1 MSNRVG
7 IHELATVLARK
18 NKITI
23 KEAESFVVL
32 MFDNLN
38 QGLNLDKQVKVKGLG
53 TFKVMSVNARKSV
66 DVNTGRPI
74 IIDGRD
80 KISFTPDPVMRD
92 LVNRPFA
99 QFDTMI
105 INDGV
110 EFEELNE
117 LELNPNDEPQDI
129 ASENE
134 NIEKKKEQMMDTD
147 IKLPN
152 ATNEQAINV
161 NAFDEQETLMEC
173 SISSEQLHLLNADI
187 STLAVGEHEKEREKQ
202 REQASILAA
211 ANTTVSVSGK
221 PVDVESLLAEERKK
235 AEAIITSYKDDIE
248 DLWEEHDHHKKW
260 IQILILLLVV
270 LLLGAAGAAWYF
282 MDQIHLRDN
291 RIEHL
296 ELLLKNSKTMTKD
309 AQATSTANT
318 DLVLIEESSQTQQT
332 DDHPSTSQSV
342 KKTVVSQLSVASQ
355 KSKSNQ
361 LASNSQP
368 TDKSYDADPRIRTG
382 AYRIVGISQT
392 VKAVKGQSLH
402 SIGNTYL
409 GAGMECYI
417 EAVNGG
423 NIDVRE
429 GQKIKIPKLQLKKH
443 KK

>member
-1 MSNRVG
+1 
-7 IHELATVLARK
+7 
-18 NKITI
+18 
-23 KEAESFVVL
+23 
-32 MFDNLN
+32 
-38 QGLNLDKQVKVKGLG
+38 
-53 TFKVMSVNARKSV
+53 
-66 DVNTGRPI
+66 
-74 IIDGRD
+74 
-80 KISFTPDPVMRD
+80 
-92 LVNRPFA
+92 
-99 QFDTMI
+99 
-105 INDGV
+105 
-110 EFEELNE
+110 
-117 LELNPNDEPQDI
+117 
-129 ASENE
+129 
-134 NIEKKKEQMMDTD
+134 MDTD

-152 ATNEQAINV
+152 ATNEQAINA

-173 SISSEQLHLLNADI
+173 SISSEQLHQLNADI
-187 STLAVGEHEKEREKQ
+187 TTLAVGEREKEREKERERQ

-211 ANTTVSVSGK
+211 ANTTVSVSEK

-296 ELLLKNSKTMTKD
+296 ELLLKNSKAMAKD
-309 AQATSTANT
+309 AQTTSTANT
-318 DLVLIEESSQTQQT
+318 DSALIEENSETQQADT
-332 DDHPSTSQSV
+332 HPSTSQSV
-342 KKTVVSQLSVASQ
+342 KKPVVSQLSVASQ

-361 LASNSQP
+361 SASNSQ
-368 TDKSYDADPRIRTG
+368 TADKSYDADPRIRTG

-429 GQKIKIPKLQLKKH
+429 GQRIKIPKLQLKKH

>member
-1 MSNRVG
+1 MNNRVG

-23 KEAESFVVL
+23 KEAESFVAL

-53 TFKVMSVNARKSV
+53 TFKVMSVNTRKSV

-74 IIDGRD
+74 IIEGRD

-110 EFEELNE
+110 ELEELNE
-117 LELNPNDEPQDI
+117 LELNLDDEPQDT
-129 ASENE
+129 ASENQ
-134 NIEKKKEQMMDTD
+134 NIEKRKEQMIDTD

-173 SISSEQLHLLNADI
+173 SISSEQLHQLNADI
-187 STLAVGEHEKEREKQ
+187 STLAVGEREKEREKQ
-202 REQASILAA
+202 REQASILTA

-296 ELLLKNSKTMTKD
+296 ELLLKNSKAMAKD
-309 AQATSTANT
+309 AQTTSTANT
-318 DLVLIEESSQTQQT
+318 NSALIEENSETQQA
-332 DDHPSTSQSV
+332 DAHPSTSLPIT
-342 KKTVVSQLSVASQ
+342 KPVAAAPQ
-355 KSKSNQ
+355 QSKSNQ
-361 LASNSQP
+361 SVSNSQIA
-368 TDKSYDADPRIRTG
+368 DKNYDADSRVRTG
-382 AYRIVGISQT
+382 AYHIVGISET
-392 VKAVKGQSLH
+392 VTAVKGQSLH

>member
-1 MSNRVG
+1 MNNRVG
-7 IHELATVLARK
+7 IHELGTVLAHK

-23 KEAESFVVL
+23 KEAESFVAL

-53 TFKVMSVNARKSV
+53 TFKVTSVNARKSV

-74 IIDGRD
+74 IIDRRD

-117 LELNPNDEPQDI
+117 LELNPDDEPQDI

-152 ATNEQAINV
+152 ATNEQAINM

-173 SISSEQLHLLNADI
+173 SISSEQLHQLNADI
-187 STLAVGEHEKEREKQ
+187 STLAVGEREKEREKQ

-211 ANTTVSVSGK
+211 ANTTVPVSEK

-296 ELLLKNSKTMTKD
+296 ELLLKNSKAMAKD
-309 AQATSTANT
+309 AQTTSTANT
-318 DLVLIEESSQTQQT
+318 DSALIEENSETQQA
-332 DDHPSTSQSV
+332 DAHPSTSLPIT
-342 KKTVVSQLSVASQ
+342 KPVAAAPQ
-355 KSKSNQ
+355 QSKSNQ
-361 LASNSQP
+361 SVSNSQIA
-368 TDKSYDADPRIRTG
+368 DKNYDADPRVRTG
-382 AYRIVGISQT
+382 AYHIVGISQT
-392 VKAVKGQSLH
+392 VTAVKGQSLH
-402 SIGNTYL
+402 SIGKTYL

>member
-117 LELNPNDEPQDI
+117 LELNLDDEPQDT
-129 ASENE
+129 ASENQ
-134 NIEKKKEQMMDTD
+134 NIEKRKEQMMDTD

-173 SISSEQLHLLNADI
+173 SISSEQLHQLNADI
-187 STLAVGEHEKEREKQ
+187 STLAVGEREKEREKQ
-202 REQASILAA
+202 REQASILTA
-211 ANTTVSVSGK
+211 ANTTVSVSGN

-235 AEAIITSYKDDIE
+235 AEAIITSYKDDIG

-270 LLLGAAGAAWYF
+270 LLLGAAGVAWYF

-296 ELLLKNSKTMTKD
+296 ELLLKNSKAMAKD
-309 AQATSTANT
+309 AQTTSTANT
-318 DLVLIEESSQTQQT
+318 DSVLIEENSETQQ
-332 DDHPSTSQSV
+332 
-342 KKTVVSQLSVASQ
+342 
-355 KSKSNQ
+355 SKSNQ
-361 LASNSQP
+361 SVSNSQIA
-368 TDKSYDADPRIRTG
+368 DKNYDADPRVRTG
-382 AYRIVGISQT
+382 AYHIVGISQT
-392 VKAVKGQSLH
+392 VTAVKGQSLH